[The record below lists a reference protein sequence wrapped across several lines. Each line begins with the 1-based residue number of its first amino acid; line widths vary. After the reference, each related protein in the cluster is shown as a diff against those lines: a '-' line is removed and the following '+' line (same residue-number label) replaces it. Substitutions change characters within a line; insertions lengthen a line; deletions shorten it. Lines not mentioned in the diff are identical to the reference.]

1 MFQKMVAG
9 LAVTA
14 ALSASLAGAALAQ
27 DDAAARR
34 APTELKTTVTPNT
47 GVTKG
52 TVIKA
57 VAKGAPAG
65 TEFVCVLSVISMKG
79 GKTLTASNL
88 SSLAAAKTKKSGKA
102 VCKQTYNPWSAE
114 DEEGKVR
121 HCPTTKKDKKAG
133 FKCGVALA
141 DKNTIGAQYAG
152 VGFFTPAS

>member
-1 MFQKMVAG
+1 MFQKMFAG

-27 DDAAARR
+27 EEPAARV
-34 APTELKTTVTPNT
+34 TQLTTTVTPNT

-52 TVIKA
+52 TAIKA

-65 TEFVCVLSVISMKG
+65 TEFVCVLSVVSIKD

-88 SSLAAAKTKKSGKA
+88 SSLAAAKANKNGKA
-102 VCKQTYNPWSAE
+102 VCKQTYNPWEAE
-114 DEEGKVR
+114 DEEGTLR

-141 DKNTIGAQYAG
+141 DKDTFGMNYAG
-152 VGFFTPAS
+152 VGFFTPVK